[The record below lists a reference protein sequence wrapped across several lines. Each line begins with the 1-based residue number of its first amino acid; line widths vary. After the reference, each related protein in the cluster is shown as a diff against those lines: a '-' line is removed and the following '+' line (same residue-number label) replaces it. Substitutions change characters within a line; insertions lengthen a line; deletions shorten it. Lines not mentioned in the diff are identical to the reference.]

1 MTLLRSHF
9 GDRSSILKAQRGVLS
24 MLEACNQDRQK
35 TCDSLL
41 IDVIDKIKSN
51 VLSVMDEMHDIKEM
65 SLLMSIYEG
74 RVKVDDEFTEE
85 LERVC
90 GEFGYGIVDRL
101 NAPSET
107 TISDLVS
114 IAQKKQAYW
123 LKKYNAMRYISEP
136 KAAPYDIIARSYK
149 LMAERI
155 VSQQRDYEQ
164 AQKTIAIYKRYIY
177 GKDKI

>member
-1 MTLLRSHF
+1 
-9 GDRSSILKAQRGVLS
+9 
-24 MLEACNQDRQK
+24 
-35 TCDSLL
+35 
-41 IDVIDKIKSN
+41 
-51 VLSVMDEMHDIKEM
+51 M

-90 GEFGYGIVDRL
+90 GEYGYGIVDRL
-101 NAPSET
+101 NASSET
-107 TISDLVS
+107 NISDLVS

-123 LKKYNAMRYISEP
+123 SKKYNAMRYISEP
-136 KAAPYDIIARSYK
+136 KAAPYDTIAKSYK
-149 LMAERI
+149 LIAERI